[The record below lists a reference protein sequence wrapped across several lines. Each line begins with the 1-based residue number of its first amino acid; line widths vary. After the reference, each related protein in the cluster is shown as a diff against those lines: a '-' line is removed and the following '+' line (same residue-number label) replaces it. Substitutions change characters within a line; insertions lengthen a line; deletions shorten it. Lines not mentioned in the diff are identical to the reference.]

1 MSQNTAL
8 AVEDQQAAHI
18 DYLLQL
24 ADTSLVLGQ
33 RLGELLG
40 HAPTIEE
47 DLGLANIS
55 LDLMGQARLLLTHAG
70 KLEGRGRTDDQL
82 AFLRTEREFRNL
94 ALAEQPNGDFA
105 QIMVRQVLI
114 DAYQLELYERLQHSS
129 DTQLAAIAAKALK
142 ETQYHFRYS
151 SGWLVRLGD
160 GTEESR
166 RRAQQALD
174 QLWPYTREFFDQQ
187 PEDRTLQASGVA
199 PDLAAVESHWA
210 ARVHQVLH
218 QATLARPANVPFR
231 WYGRRGVHTE
241 HLGHMLAEMQYL
253 QRTYPGAEW

>member
-1 MSQNTAL
+1 MNAS
-8 AVEDQQAAHI
+8 AVAGGRDEGAARV

-55 LDLMGQARLLLTHAG
+55 LDLIGQARLLLTHAAEM
-70 KLEGRGRTDDQL
+70 EGRGRTEDQL
-82 AFLRTEREFRNL
+82 AFLRTESEFRNL
-94 ALAEQPNGDFA
+94 VLAEQPNGDFA
-105 QIMVRQVLI
+105 QTIVRQVLI

-129 DTQLAAIAAKALK
+129 DARLAAIAAKSLG
-142 ETQYHFRYS
+142 ETRYHFRYS
-151 SGWLVRLGD
+151 SGWLLRLGD
-160 GTEESR
+160 GTEDSH

-174 QLWPYTREFFDQQ
+174 QHWPYTREMFDEGEQ
-187 PEDRTLQASGVA
+187 DRGLLRLGIAPPLAEVEAAWSARVDAVMGEATLSR
-199 PDLAAVESHWA
+199 PAAV
-210 ARVHQVLH
+210 
-218 QATLARPANVPFR
+218 PYR
-231 WYGRRGVHTE
+231 WFGRRGAHSE
-241 HLGHMLAEMQYL
+241 HLGYMLADMQYL